1 MTLPRISVSVKA
13 AILHDDQ
20 VLLLSYDD
28 HSGFHYNLPGGK
40 AQEGENLRAAV
51 HRKVAQETGLAVAAD
66 RLLLV
71 TEYVPAA
78 WNNEFG
84 TVHKTQFTF
93 LARPLGNTTT
103 PRFQDPPD
111 PIQVGFEWTPV
122 DRLTEVYLLP
132 RIGEPLVAALHGRL
146 RDPFID
152 RW

>member
-20 VLLLSYDD
+20 VLLLSYND

-40 AQEGENLRAAV
+40 AQEAESLRDAV
-51 HRKVAQETGLAVAAD
+51 HRKVGQETGLDVAVD

-78 WNNEFG
+78 WDNEFG
-84 TVHKTQFTF
+84 TVQKTQFTF
-93 LARPLGNTTT
+93 LARPLGDTA
-103 PRFQDPPD
+103 PRFPDPPD
-111 PIQVGFEWTPV
+111 PIQVGFEWTPISK
-122 DRLTEVYLLP
+122 LTEVFLLP
-132 RIGEPLVAALHGRL
+132 RINEPLVAALHGRL
-146 RDPFID
+146 RDPLID